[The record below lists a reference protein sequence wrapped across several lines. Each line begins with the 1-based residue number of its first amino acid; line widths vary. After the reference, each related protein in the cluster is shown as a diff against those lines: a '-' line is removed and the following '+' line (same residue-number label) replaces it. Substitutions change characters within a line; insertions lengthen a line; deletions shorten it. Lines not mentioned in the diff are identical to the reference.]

1 METEWRWSS
10 NQKGCKKLY
19 AGATEAPRYT
29 AWSGGDMPTA
39 LRIGSYRFHFYANDR
54 GEPPQV
60 HVERDDATAKFW
72 LSPVRFQRGR
82 GFGRR
87 ETSTAYGRSAS

>member
-1 METEWRWSS
+1 
-10 NQKGCKKLY
+10 
-19 AGATEAPRYT
+19 
-29 AWSGGDMPTA
+29 MPTV

-54 GEPPQV
+54 REPPHV

-72 LSPVRFQRGR
+72 LNPVRLQSGR

-87 ETSTAYGRSAS
+87 EMNRLQGMVEAHHERFLRSWNEYFKA